1 MATKPRFLDLV
12 RERIRTKHYSLR
24 TEEAYVGWI
33 KKFIFFHNKRH
44 PAEMGKLE
52 MEEFLTYLAVE
63 RNVASSTQNQALAAL
78 LFMYKEVLQMEPPWV
93 DNVTRAK
100 KPQRLPVVL
109 TKTEVS
115 QLLENV
121 PISYQLQVKL
131 LYGCGLRLMELVRLR
146 VQDIDFGYHSI
157 TVRAGKGDKD
167 RVVMLPP
174 STIEAL
180 QAQLTETKRIHDID
194 LSNGYGEV
202 YLPNALDRKYPNANK
217 TFAWQYV
224 FPSRNI
230 ATDPRSGKK
239 RRHHMHEQALQ
250 RAIRQAASRANI
262 HKKVTPHTLRYSF
275 ATHLLE
281 SGYDIRTIQELL
293 GHKNVETTMIYTHVL
308 KQGGKGVTSPLENL

>member
-1 MATKPRFLDLV
+1 MATKPRFLNLV
-12 RERIRTKHYSLR
+12 RERIRTKHYSIR

-52 MEEFLTYLAVE
+52 MEQFLTYLAVE

-93 DNVTRAK
+93 ENVTRAK

-115 QLLENV
+115 QLFEGI

-180 QAQLTETKRIHDID
+180 QTQLAETKRIHDID
-194 LSNGYGEV
+194 LNNGFGEV
-202 YLPNALDRKYPNANK
+202 YLPNALERKYPNANK

-250 RAIRQAASRANI
+250 RTIKQAAIRANI
-262 HKKVTPHTLRYSF
+262 HKKVTPHTLRHSF

-293 GHKNVETTMIYTHVL
+293 GHKNIETTMIYTHVL
-308 KQGGKGVTSPLENL
+308 KQGGKGVVSPLENL

>member
-12 RERIRTKHYSLR
+12 RERIRTKHYSIR
-24 TEEAYVGWI
+24 TEEAYAGWI

-52 MEEFLTYLAVE
+52 MEQFLTYLAVE

-93 DNVTRAK
+93 ENVTRAK

-121 PISYQLQVKL
+121 PLSYQLQVKL

-146 VQDIDFGYHSI
+146 VQDIDFGYQSI

-174 STIEAL
+174 SIIEAL

-194 LSNGYGEV
+194 LSNGYGDV

-262 HKKVTPHTLRYSF
+262 HKKVTPHTLRHSF